1 MIEIR
6 QIKETV
12 SYRGRRHCRGVT
24 LTEMIIGIALI
35 GILTILAVPNIER
48 FSSGYKLRGA
58 AREVATNLQHARML
72 AIKEN
77 RSYRVTFSA
86 DSYQVIRV
94 SDNNVVK
101 NRSFGSDYPGVNLTN
116 ISITFFSRGNAGGNT
131 VIVSNPHGTKSVIV
145 APTGRVR
152 VQ

>member
-1 MIEIR
+1 
-6 QIKETV
+6 
-12 SYRGRRHCRGVT
+12 
-24 LTEMIIGIALI
+24 MIIGIALI

-77 RSYRVTFSA
+77 RSYRVTFIA
-86 DSYQVIRV
+86 NSYQVVRV

-131 VIVSNPHGTKSVIV
+131 VIVSNPQGTKSVIV